1 MADEQLKFIIGADTS
16 QFNAE
21 LQKAEN
27 ELKQFQAALKKTTDI
42 KELEVLNGKIIKTQ
56 QTIAGLNNS
65 MKSVAPSTNAAS
77 NSITNLGRIVSD
89 SAYGFVGIANNIQPF
104 IDSLGY
110 ARKEAQA
117 TGTSLSKNLLSVL
130 SGPSGLSLAFAA
142 ITTAITFAQIGLSAW
157 TRGSK
162 EAKDSS
168 DEFKKNLQDLQNE
181 LKYVTQDLND
191 FIKVTDEASKLND
204 INIKARFTDE
214 TTQNVLTRQSKFIT
228 ISEELV
234 AASEAREKAY
244 QNYLDI
250 VRGGFKTEEDYN
262 AAQKTALDV
271 YNETIKKE
279 NELINARQLQAA
291 ANRAATEEDK
301 RAAAEKLKN
310 LDSIAK
316 TLAKLKEDLRDQRG
330 LSIAFNTS
338 TLEEQFNLVKAAIT
352 KLITEFNVN
361 PKSDLI
367 LKLKYDATLLSMQL
381 KRELAKEQA
390 LLPLSLE
397 FKGDAIKSL
406 VPSKTAEAVKRYLD
420 KVAADAA
427 AAAQAKLQA
436 FQGII
441 VNFAQES
448 AAQIGELLGAGL
460 YAAISGQTN
469 GLRQAF
475 AGLFNLFGD
484 AVIQLGKYAIAY
496 SSAIIALK
504 KAIQSAGI
512 TGIGVGIG
520 LIALGALIKA
530 AASGIG
536 KAGSFAVGTRY
547 APGGM
552 ALVGERGPEMIN
564 LPRGSQVIPAAQ
576 TAKMMGGIGG
586 AIEVFGMLRGQDIYF
601 SNKKY
606 GQTYKRTT

>member
-1 MADEQLKFIIGADTS
+1 MAEEQLKFVVGADTS

-27 ELKQFQAALKKTTDI
+27 ELKQFQAALKKTTDVNA
-42 KELEVLNGKIIKTQ
+42 LEVLNGKIIKTQ

-65 MKSVAPSTNAAS
+65 MKSVAPSTNKATQ
-77 NSITNLGRIVSD
+77 SITDLSRVVQD
-89 SAYGFVGIANNIQPF
+89 APYGFIGIANNINPLVESF
-104 IDSLGY
+104 GRLKAESGSVGGAL
-110 ARKEAQA
+110 K
-117 TGTSLSKNLLSVL
+117 SLLSGL
-130 SGPSGLSLAFAA
+130 SGPAGLGIAFAVVTSAISFAQMGLSM
-142 ITTAITFAQIGLSAW
+142 W

-162 EAKDSS
+162 EAKDNS
-168 DEFKKNLQDLQNE
+168 DDFKSKLQELDKE
-181 LKYVTQDLND
+181 LKYVTQDLSD
-191 FIKVTDEASKLND
+191 FIKVAEEANKLND
-204 INIKARFTDE
+204 INIVARFSDE
-214 TTQNVLTRQSKFIT
+214 TTQGVLQRQSKFIT

-234 AASEAREKAY
+234 KATEARSKAY
-244 QNYLDI
+244 ENYI
-250 VRGGFKTEEDYN
+250 NIARGAFKTDEDYDS
-262 AAQKTALDV
+262 ARKSALDV

-279 NELINARQLQAA
+279 NELISARQLQAA
-291 ANRAATEEDK
+291 TNRAATEEDK
-301 RAAAEKLKN
+301 RAAAEKLKE

-330 LSIAFNTS
+330 LALAFNTS
-338 TLEEQFNLVKAAIT
+338 TLQEQFNLVKAAIT
-352 KLITEFNVN
+352 KLITDFNVD
-361 PKSDLI
+361 PKGELI
-367 LKLKYDATLLSMQL
+367 LRLKYDAALLSMQL
-381 KRELAKEQA
+381 KRELAKEEA

-397 FKGDAIKSL
+397 FKGDPMKSL

-420 KVAADAA
+420 KVAADAK
-427 AAAQAKLQA
+427 AAAQQKLAA

-441 VNFAQES
+441 VSFAQDS

-484 AVIQLGKYAIAY
+484 AVISLGKYAIAY
-496 SSAIIALK
+496 SSAIVALK

-530 AASGIG
+530 AANGIG
-536 KAGSFAVGTRY
+536 KAGAFAVGTRY

-576 TAKMMGGIGG
+576 TSQMMGGIGG